1 MLGAPK
7 RIPTRHSFYHK
18 CTDFFPVNVLEIFFY
33 IVLLRNFKRFHCA
46 LCPFL
51 CYKQD
56 IPNFLRDY
64 ELQGTPRE
72 ELNG

>member
-18 CTDFFPVNVLEIFFY
+18 CTDFFPVNVLEIFFILSY
-33 IVLLRNFKRFHCA
+33 LGISNVLTVLYA
-46 LCPFL
+46 LL

-56 IPNFLRDY
+56 IPYFLRDY